1 MKKIFVNWRRA
12 LSEKIF
18 NSKEDLLTFLKNNPN
33 QKIHLD
39 NPKGTT
45 KKFGGLKAV
54 VLPFDYGEWPELINP
69 ADDMGW
75 DLIIVSSNDKNTE
88 NLLPVGE
95 VNYRDED
102 EIWNKVG
109 KVKPNGVLNNSKIVL
124 AQNGSASEKDKNIIN
139 VFFSSL
145 VQFKPVSWY
154 N

>member
-1 MKKIFVNWRRA
+1 M
-12 LSEKIF
+12 SEKIF

-45 KKFGGLKAV
+45 KKFGGLNSV